1 VGRPAGWHGA
11 TSRHRWFNQRW
22 RSFLRYWIALSNR
35 SGSICFCASSPAL
48 AGLAVLRARP
58 LFWVPLPFH
67 FIGLIQDYALH
78 RDSGNSSGG
87 AQIKLVPP
95 KVN

>member
-1 VGRPAGWHGA
+1 LVQ
-11 TSRHRWFNQRW
+11 S
-22 RSFLRYWIALSNR
+22 
-35 SGSICFCASSPAL
+35 AL
-48 AGLAVLRARP
+48 AFIPKILDRLVQPLRVDLLLCLIPGFGRLGCPACAT

-78 RDSGNSSGG
+78 RDGGDSSGG
-87 AQIKLVPP
+87 AEIKLVPP